1 MSEACHVYRA
11 ASARSAGRSRISSL
25 RANFALVAVTML
37 GAASHCLAQD
47 AAYKADPT
55 LPEVKIEAQREADEQ
70 VTRQVE
76 QTLAKDPWIFAEHVT
91 VTTHHGVVRVEGI
104 VQDTGEWSRII
115 RLARKIPGA
124 RRVDT
129 SGLELIHNDP
139 DGG

>member
-1 MSEACHVYRA
+1 MSEASYVHRA
-11 ASARSAGRSRISSL
+11 AGTRSTERPFIGSL
-25 RANFALVAVTML
+25 RAKLALGVATLL
-37 GAASHCLAQD
+37 GAIGYSLAQD
-47 AAYKADPT
+47 APYKLDPT
-55 LPEVKIEAQREADEQ
+55 LPEVRIQAERQADER

-76 QTLAKDPWIFAEHVT
+76 QTLANDPWIFAEHVT

-104 VQDTGEWSRII
+104 VQDTGEWFRII
-115 RLARKIPGA
+115 RLARKVPGA